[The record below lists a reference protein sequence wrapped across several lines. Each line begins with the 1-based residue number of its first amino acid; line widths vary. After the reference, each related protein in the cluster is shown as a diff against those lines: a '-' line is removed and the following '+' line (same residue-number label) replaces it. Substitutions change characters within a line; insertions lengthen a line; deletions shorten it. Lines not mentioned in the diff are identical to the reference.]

1 MNLGKLLEG
10 VQVTKLFELAYGQFA
25 VTHDLDVPRLQYD
38 SRKVERGDCF
48 VALRGAGTDG
58 HQFISAAVERG
69 AKVVVMEDDHALPDP
84 YCMHR
89 SIVKIVVQDS
99 RKTLALMAANYF
111 AHPAAALTMVGVTG
125 TNGKTTTT
133 HLIKGILEEA
143 GQRVGLVGTIEYKI
157 GDDVIPATHTTPESL
172 ELNDLLSRMR
182 TAGCQSVSMEV
193 SSHALQQS
201 RVFGLGYR
209 VAVFTNLT
217 QDHLDYHGS
226 MEEYFRAKKILF
238 DDLLANAAAVVNC
251 DDPWGTK
258 IVSSTRARTISY
270 GTAEN
275 ADVRATDIRL
285 SLEGTSFSV
294 SSGGTQQ
301 PVSTPLVG
309 RFNVCN
315 TLAAYAAGTAL
326 GLPPATLAAG
336 ISRVNNVR
344 GRFERISSPAG
355 WNAIIDYAHTPDAL
369 EKCLQTIRE
378 VLPAQRRGKIIT
390 IFGAGGDRDRTK
402 RPLMGNVAASLSDRV
417 IVTSDNP
424 RTEDPNAIIDDI
436 IAGIGREIA
445 VVREPDRRTAITLA
459 LREASA
465 GDVLLI
471 AGKGHEDYQVIGTRK
486 IHFSDRE
493 IVEEFIRG

>member
-48 VALRGAGTDG
+48 VALRGSGTDG
-58 HQFISAAVERG
+58 HQFVGTAVERG
-69 AKVVVMEDDHALPDP
+69 AKVVVMEDDQALPDA

-89 SIVKIVVQDS
+89 SIVKIVVRDS

-111 AHPAAALTMVGVTG
+111 AHPSASMTMVGVTG

-133 HLIKGILEEA
+133 HIIKGILEEA
-143 GQRVGLVGTIEYKI
+143 GQRVGLVGTIEYRI
-157 GDDVIPATHTTPESL
+157 GGEVIPATHTTPESL

-182 TAGCQSVSMEV
+182 SAGCESVSMEV

-201 RVFGLGYR
+201 RVHGLGYR

-238 DDLLANAAAVVNC
+238 DELPANASAVVNV
-251 DDPWGTK
+251 DDPWGMK
-258 IVSSTRARTISY
+258 IASSTRAQTVTY
-270 GTAEN
+270 GTSEN
-275 ADVRATDIRL
+275 AGVRATDIRL
-285 SLEGTSFSV
+285 SLEGTSFTVLAGSAR
-294 SSGGTQQ
+294 Q

-309 RFNVCN
+309 RFNVYN

-326 GLPPATLAAG
+326 GLPPATIAAG
-336 ISRVNNVR
+336 IRRVNSVR

-355 WNAIIDYAHTPDAL
+355 WSAIIDYAHTPDAL

-390 IFGAGGDRDRTK
+390 VFGAGGDRDRTK
-402 RPLMGNVAASLSDRV
+402 RPLMGKVAASLSDRV

-436 IAGIGREIA
+436 IAGIGQGAA
-445 VVREPDRRTAITLA
+445 VVREPDRRTAITSA

-471 AGKGHEDYQVIGTRK
+471 AGKGHEDYQVIGKTK